1 MTSVTHPAITASASP
16 PPSGR
21 GLSAPWRAAAR
32 WALIDVGCWSA
43 VTLIF
48 AGQQWVVS
56 GWGGVHQSFVAL
68 LVEEVAMWAPC
79 AVLAPLVVLL
89 TLRARGGAGDGR
101 QAIAMHVV
109 GALLFAVLGGLTMGA
124 LDWVLSH
131 QDVHAGFRTVVGHDI
146 VEQLTSFLLIY
157 GLIVAAVQ
165 AVAYGRE
172 SRERQLAAVRLQR
185 ELAEARLNAV
195 TTQLQ
200 PHFLFNTLN
209 AVSVLVRSD
218 PARAE
223 RTIGRLSDL
232 LRYALTSVDDTRTT
246 VHEEVRF
253 LQKYVEIQ
261 QARFGDRL
269 RVSIAVDARA
279 EGAVVPRLLLQPL
292 VENAIRHGISPRAA
306 PGHVEIRVSREGARV
321 RVVVS
326 DDGVG
331 LSAVAVR
338 EGVGL
343 TATRAR
349 LRQEYDADYEFT
361 LGSRGTGGTVA
372 MVAVPYRDS

>member
-1 MTSVTHPAITASASP
+1 
-16 PPSGR
+16 
-21 GLSAPWRAAAR
+21 
-32 WALIDVGCWSA
+32 
-43 VTLIF
+43 
-48 AGQQWVVS
+48 
-56 GWGGVHQSFVAL
+56 
-68 LVEEVAMWAPC
+68 
-79 AVLAPLVVLL
+79 
-89 TLRARGGAGDGR
+89 
-101 QAIAMHVV
+101 V
-109 GALLFAVLGGLTMGA
+109 GALLFAVLGGLAMGA
-124 LDWVLSH
+124 LDWALSR
-131 QDVHAGFRTVVGHDI
+131 QDAHTGFRTVVGHDI

-172 SRERQLAAVRLQR
+172 SRERQLAGVRLQR

-246 VHEEVRF
+246 MHEEVRF
-253 LQKYVEIQ
+253 LEKYVEIQ

-269 RVSIAVDARA
+269 LVTIAVDARA

-306 PGHVEIRVSREGARV
+306 PGHVEIRVSREGDRV
-321 RVVVS
+321 RVLVC

-331 LSAVAVR
+331 LPASAVR

-361 LGSRGTGGTVA
+361 LGSRGAGGAVA